1 MPQLD
6 RETYRQQRDELLRY
20 IDEQIAAI
28 RSHEPLTEDEGC
40 AIDVLEENAGKLLA
54 LHDDNSAY

>member
-6 RETYRQQRDELLRY
+6 RETYRQQRDELLRK
-20 IDEQIAAI
+20 IEELITDA
-28 RSHEPLTEDEGC
+28 RKHEPLTEDEGC

>member
-6 RETYRQQRDELLRY
+6 RATYRQQRDELLS
-20 IDEQIAAI
+20 AI
-28 RSHEPLTEDEGC
+28 YRDLTTIRLRDVLTEDEGC

-54 LHDDNSAY
+54 LHDDNASY

>member
-6 RETYRQQRDELLRY
+6 QATYRQRRDELLRY
-20 IDEQIAAI
+20 IDEQIATI
-28 RSHEPLTEDEGC
+28 RSHEPLTEDEGY

>member
-6 RETYRQQRDELLRY
+6 QAAYRQQRDELLRK
-20 IDEQIAAI
+20 IEESIADA
-28 RSHEPLTEDEGC
+28 RSHDPLTEDEGC